1 MPAAKPVSP
10 VSRPAWARRPRRF
23 RTIPGCLT
31 AVVLLS
37 AALAGVPVATAAP
50 TAPSA
55 PQPPGSP
62 PTSALA
68 WVAKVIY
75 PTLARSAPDSTRADA
90 LFAVPPVSVWGTPT
104 KLLVLGSRLDS
115 AGHPWVLVRLDYRP
129 NGYAAWIDADDA
141 VLFTDSWRISILRA
155 RHEVL
160 VYRAHRLMRTFAAVV
175 GKPSTPTPAG
185 LFAVAAEL
193 RQPDPGEFE
202 GSWVLPL
209 TAHSEVLTHFAGGD
223 GQIALHGRGGASLAD
238 PLGSAL
244 SHGCARLANEAIDWI
259 AANVPVGTPVRVR

>member
-1 MPAAKPVSP
+1 M
-10 VSRPAWARRPRRF
+10 SRRRRF
-23 RTIPGCLT
+23 RTILGCLT
-31 AVVLLS
+31 TAAVLSSGLLGV
-37 AALAGVPVATAAP
+37 ALAKAAP
-50 TAPSA
+50 GAGSG

-62 PTSALA
+62 PSAALE

-75 PTLARSAPDSTRADA
+75 PTVARSAADSTSADA
-90 LFAVPPVSVWGTPT
+90 LFAVSPVSQWGTPT

-115 AGHPWVLVRLDYRP
+115 TGRPWVLVRLDYRP

-141 VLFTDSWRISILRA
+141 VLFTDSWRISVLRA

-160 VYRAHRLMRTFAAVV
+160 IYRADRLMRTFAAVV

-193 RQPDPGEFE
+193 RQPDAGEFE

-209 TAHSEVLTHFAGGD
+209 TAHSDVLSHFAGGD

-238 PLGSAL
+238 PLGSAR
-244 SHGCARLANEAIDWI
+244 SHGCVRLANEAIDWI
-259 AANVPVGTPVRVR
+259 AANVPVGTPVHVR